1 MASPALESMCCLFN
15 DTVEHKG
22 HYIWEGMRQGHG
34 VYSYLCIISG
44 KAMNMF
50 ILFLSNYVKSW
61 HLFHCFLFF
70 GTASV
75 SSGGAFYQLLPR
87 KPVSAPRTTRELES
101 WQRQNKI
108 ICWLAFADLLASI
121 GKNGRNGWPF
131 LFVIHDSDGIGE
143 VYI

>member
-61 HLFHCFLFF
+61 HLFHCFLFLEQHRLAVE
-70 GTASV
+70 GLSTNC
-75 SSGGAFYQLLPR
+75 Y
-87 KPVSAPRTTRELES
+87 RENL
-101 WQRQNKI
+101 
-108 ICWLAFADLLASI
+108 
-121 GKNGRNGWPF
+121 
-131 LFVIHDSDGIGE
+131 
-143 VYI
+143 

>member
-50 ILFLSNYVKSW
+50 ILFFTKLCKELALIP
-61 HLFHCFLFF
+61 LFSFF
-70 GTASV
+70 
-75 SSGGAFYQLLPR
+75 
-87 KPVSAPRTTRELES
+87 
-101 WQRQNKI
+101 WN
-108 ICWLAFADLLASI
+108 SI
-121 GKNGRNGWPF
+121 G
-131 LFVIHDSDGIGE
+131 
-143 VYI
+143 

>member
-44 KAMNMF
+44 KLTTNKAMN
-50 ILFLSNYVKSW
+50 ICLFYFLPKYVKSW
-61 HLFHCFLFF
+61 NLFHCFLFF

-121 GKNGRNGWPF
+121 GKNGRNGWHFFICYPR
-131 LFVIHDSDGIGE
+131 
-143 VYI
+143 